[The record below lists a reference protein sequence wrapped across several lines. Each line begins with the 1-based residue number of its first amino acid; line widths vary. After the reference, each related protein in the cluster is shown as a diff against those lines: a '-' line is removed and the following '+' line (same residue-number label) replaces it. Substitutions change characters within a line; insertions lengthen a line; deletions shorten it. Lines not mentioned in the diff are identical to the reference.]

1 MSSNGPS
8 RGSFNE
14 GFILIFEFVFFPF
27 KNGSFEKINDS
38 FKSAFT
44 DGIKTKEL
52 LLLLLLLF
60 EFWLFELF
68 VLLLLLLVINF

>member
-44 DGIKTKEL
+44 DGINTKEL
-52 LLLLLLLF
+52 LLLLLLF
-60 EFWLFELF
+60 EFELFELF
-68 VLLLLLLVINF
+68 ILLLLPLVFSF